1 MKLLEKLYYKML
13 LIRKFEELLFDLF
26 EKGMISGTTHTYI
39 GQEATGV
46 SLIENL
52 KSNDIIIS
60 NHRCHGHYLS
70 KTGDVIGLLSEILGK
85 KDGICKGRGGSQH
98 LHSDSFFSNGVQGNM
113 FPVSAGISLAE
124 KFKESTNLT
133 VVFMGDGTLG
143 QGVIYETL
151 NMIGLYKLPILVI
164 VENNQYAQSTPIN
177 ENFAG
182 NIKDRLNGFSIE
194 VEECESTDVEYL
206 YLRYNKLIKDIR
218 STKSPRIDIIHNERL
233 GPHSKGDDDR
243 PDKILDQIKKL
254 DPIRIMNKKI
264 DLKIQKKIE
273 AEVTSLINKSL
284 DKVLKMENSV
294 SLD

>member
-1 MKLLEKLYYKML
+1 MELLEKLYYKML
-13 LIRKFEELLFDLF
+13 LIRKFEELLFNLF

-52 KSNDIIIS
+52 KPNDIVLS
-60 NHRCHGHYLS
+60 NHRCHGHYLT

-85 KDGICKGRGGSQH
+85 ENGICKGRGGSQH
-98 LHSDSFFSNGVQGNM
+98 LHADNFFSNGVQGNM

-124 KFKESTNLT
+124 KWKESTNLT
-133 VVFMGDGTLG
+133 VIFIGDGTLG

-164 VENNQYAQSTPIN
+164 VENNQYAQSTPIS

-182 NIKDRLNGFSIE
+182 SIKERLKGFAID

-218 STKSPRIDIIHNERL
+218 STKSPRIDIVKNERL

-243 PDKILDQIKKL
+243 PIKVLDQIKKV
-254 DPIRIMNKKI
+254 DPINIMNKKL
-264 DLKIQKKIE
+264 DKNIQKKIE
-273 AEVTSLINKSL
+273 IDVDILINKSL
-284 DKVLKMENSV
+284 DQVLKMENSV